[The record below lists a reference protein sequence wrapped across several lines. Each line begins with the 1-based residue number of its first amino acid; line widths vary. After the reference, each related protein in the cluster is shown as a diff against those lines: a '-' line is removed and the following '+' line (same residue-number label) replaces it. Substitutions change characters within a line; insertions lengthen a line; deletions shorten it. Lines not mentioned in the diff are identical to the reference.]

1 MRCISTRTARAGF
14 SFIELVVVILILG
27 LLVGIG
33 APVYLSFTKTAKE
46 NTTKANLK
54 LIKSSIDLYHM
65 ENNKYPARLADLAER
80 PKGDAGKGWKQ
91 YVQKL
96 PADGWKNEFYY
107 KVLPANSKRPY
118 ELYSYGSNGP
128 EGSSSEEH
136 LSAWD

>member
-1 MRCISTRTARAGF
+1 MIQSRRHLNAGF
-14 SFIELVVVILILG
+14 TFIEIVVVVLILG
-27 LLVGIG
+27 LLMGIG
-33 APVYLSFTKTAKE
+33 IPVYRTFTEGARE

-54 LIKSSIDLYHM
+54 LLKSSLDLYHA
-65 ENNKYPARLADLAER
+65 EHSKYPARLIDLVER

-96 PADGWKNEFYY
+96 PEDGWKNAFYY
-107 KVLPANSKRPY
+107 KVLPAGSKHPY

-128 EGSSSEEH
+128 EGSAPEER